1 MRRLGIVV
9 ALVVAASASCGT
21 SDDRSG
27 GGTDD
32 PSDNPQEGSFA
43 AFVIDLVQ
51 NQTADDTEPV
61 EAAAFAELPDTD
73 EDNESAYSA
82 LFD

>member
-9 ALVVAASASCGT
+9 ALVVAASACST

-27 GGTDD
+27 GGPDD

-61 EAAAFAELPDTD
+61 EAAAFAELPDAD

-82 LFD
+82 LLD